1 MVLLVSELESVVDW
15 FHLGLYLGL
24 SPPELEAIRA
34 DKQGQTKDCRSA
46 MFTRWIDNTVE
57 PTWSDIVTA
66 LVGIGKKSLA
76 HKITIKYGTRAYN
89 IALVDEKVA
98 MVPQNILSMFMLTC
112 MLNYHT
118 TLCMY

>member
-1 MVLLVSELESVVDW
+1 MDW

-24 SPPELEAIRA
+24 SLHELEAIRA

-46 MFTRWIDNTVE
+46 VFTRWIDNTVE

-66 LVGIGKKSLA
+66 LVGIGRKSLA
-76 HKITIKYGTRAYN
+76 QTITSNHGTRAYY

-98 MVPQNILSMFMLTC
+98 MVPQNILSIFM
-112 MLNYHT
+112 
-118 TLCMY
+118 